1 MPHIRDE
8 EPLNICSEKV
18 QDHGSTSWVRSLAKE
33 NYRAVKTPPELHTRT
48 LHKPSCKNRTARR
61 WDGCLKDGPATL
73 LSVPQPSQDTQ
84 IEDDRLMK
92 RVCWL
97 VVITEGSNK
106 CSQQRKV
113 LTTLHTTAETNQ

>member
-1 MPHIRDE
+1 
-8 EPLNICSEKV
+8 
-18 QDHGSTSWVRSLAKE
+18 VRSLAKE

-48 LHKPSCKNRTARR
+48 LHKPSCKNITARR
-61 WDGCLKDGPATL
+61 WDDCLKDGSTTL
-73 LSVPQPSQDTQ
+73 LSVPQSSQDTQ

-97 VVITEGSNK
+97 VVITEGNKK

-113 LTTLHTTAETNQ
+113 LTTLHTTVETNQ